1 MHNIDPN
8 ISIQLMKSTIWDAI
22 YPFGQAAS
30 DVYTNNIYKKK
41 SPKPFKLLLFV
52 ANRDSLI
59 QRKISEDEQTPK
71 NNNLK
76 QASATTT

>member
-1 MHNIDPN
+1 M
-8 ISIQLMKSTIWDAI
+8 SITTT
-22 YPFGQAAS
+22 F
-30 DVYTNNIYKKK
+30 TKK